1 MVSEVFKQVEAQGDH
16 ALLEYTAQFDQIQLQ
31 TVQVQ
36 AEEVTKAVAA
46 VPEELKQAIQNAKT
60 NIEAFHTRSANGSC
74 GNRNPARCSLLARKK
89 TH

>member
-1 MVSEVFKQVEAQGDH
+1 MQQFNYPLPSKWEAITQRPTASYDELEGLVSEVFKKVEAQGDL

-60 NIEAFHTRSANGSC
+60 NI
-74 GNRNPARCSLLARKK
+74 
-89 TH
+89 